1 MKMNEQ
7 STTNKILSGFAL
19 VLGFYILK
27 ELSFIFAPLMLA
39 FILTLL
45 FMPLMRKLLRRGIHR
60 LLALAMVTTLI
71 ILLALAFA
79 LVVKLSGRQILENQE
94 VVFQKFDSR
103 LGHAIAPYAGL
114 LGIAIEDGKPVTQTI
129 LESKQVNEL
138 IFGNFA
144 QTLAS
149 VQRTLTFLFLTLFFL
164 VLLLT
169 GSVNLENLMG
179 QTLFTTKTRSVKTY
193 IAIEQ
198 SVVKFLEVKS
208 FVSLLTGLAFGLI
221 SWGLGLSFP
230 LFWGL
235 MAFALNFVQLIGSVL
250 VTVFAIAFAFVEF
263 DSATPVV
270 VIASLFT
277 FTQLLFGSVIEPVL
291 MGRSFRI
298 NILAVL
304 FMLMFWGYMWGIPGI
319 ILSVPITVVIKTI
332 LEQFQGTRFV
342 ARLLS

>member
-1 MKMNEQ
+1 MKMNEI
-7 STTNKILSGFAL
+7 STTNKLLAGFAV

-45 FMPLMRKLLRRGIHR
+45 FMPMMRRLIRRGLHR
-60 LLALAMVTTLI
+60 ALALSIVTGVIVLI
-71 ILLALAFA
+71 GLSFAF
-79 LVVKLSGRQILENQE
+79 VTKLSGRQIINNQE
-94 VVFQKFDSR
+94 EVFQKFDRR
-103 LGHAIAPYAGL
+103 LGHLVAPYAGM
-114 LGIAIEDGKPVTQTI
+114 LGIALENDKAATRTI
-129 LESKQVNEL
+129 LESKQINEL

-144 QTLAS
+144 QTLGTL
-149 VQRTLTFLFLTLFFL
+149 QRTITFLFLTLFFL

-179 QTLFTTKTRSVKTY
+179 QTIFSTKTRSVKTY

-198 SVVKFLEVKS
+198 SVVKFLEVKT
-208 FVSLLTGLAFGLI
+208 FVSLLTGIAFGLI
-221 SWGLGLSFP
+221 SWAMGLSFP

-235 MAFALNFVQLIGSVL
+235 MAFALNFIQLIGSVL
-250 VTVFAIAFAFVEF
+250 VTALAIAFAFVELETS
-263 DSATPVV
+263 SAIVL
-270 VIASLFT
+270 IAILLT
-277 FTQLLFGSVIEPVL
+277 ATQLIFGSVIEPVL
-291 MGRSFRI
+291 MGKSFRI

-319 ILSVPITVVIKTI
+319 ILSIPLTVIIKTL
-332 LEQFQGTRFV
+332 LEQFRATKGI